1 MPGELFLIVS
11 FGLPAILTAH
21 EAGVRSA
28 GYVAFGMSLLL
39 MVGAMIT
46 PFGIVLLPKA
56 SELAGAGNICELT
69 RQVRNI
75 FVFSLAL
82 TASVTLVLELTLP
95 MLIRT
100 FLGYASP
107 EATAISQILTLAAI
121 PYGTYI
127 CLRSAIDA
135 CHERAINTANIVISF
150 GGFLLAASVLH
161 LYHVTRGYSIIWLF
175 VFAVWGLAFL
185 TTIRLRMLLAGPK
198 QGRCQG
204 HQHVVLGEIGG

>member
-11 FGLPAILTAH
+11 FGMPAILTAH
-21 EAGVRSA
+21 ESGVRPA

-39 MVGAMIT
+39 MIGAIIT
-46 PFGIVLLPKA
+46 PFGVVFLPKA
-56 SELAGAGNICELT
+56 SELAAAGKIRELT

-75 FVFSLAL
+75 FVFSLGI
-82 TASVTLVLELTLP
+82 TASVTLVLEVSLP
-95 MLIRT
+95 TLIRT

-135 CHERAINTANIVISF
+135 CHERAINTANIAISF
-150 GGFLLAASVLH
+150 GGFLLGALALH
-161 LYHVTRGYSIIWLF
+161 LYHVTRVYSTLWLF
-175 VFAVWGLAFL
+175 VFAVWALALL
-185 TTIRLRMLLAGPK
+185 TIIRLRMLLAGPT
-198 QGRCQG
+198 QDRC
-204 HQHVVLGEIGG
+204 HSPQHVVLGEMRG